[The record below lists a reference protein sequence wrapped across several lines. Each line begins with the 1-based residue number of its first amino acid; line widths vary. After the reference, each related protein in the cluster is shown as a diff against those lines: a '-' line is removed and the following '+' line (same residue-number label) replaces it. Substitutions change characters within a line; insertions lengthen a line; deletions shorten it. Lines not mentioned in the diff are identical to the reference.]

1 MIEKDKVKLK
11 EFLLLRPADTVRIAR
26 SIVYDIINDIVIDYE
41 KRLNRF
47 KISEFEQVKKDLES
61 KYESVL
67 LESEDYEYSKVI
79 TLKLLEKIHEEFLE
93 EAAE

>member
-1 MIEKDKVKLK
+1 MLK
-11 EFLLLRPADTVRIAR
+11 SADTVRISR

-61 KYESVL
+61 KYEAVL
-67 LESEDYEYSKVI
+67 LESDDYEYSKII
-79 TLKLLEKIHEEFLE
+79 TLKLLEKIHE
-93 EAAE
+93 